1 MRHLFLINP
10 AAGKKDHTRE
20 FQAQIAAACSGLEYE
35 VQVSRK
41 PGDITALARQAAQ
54 SGEPLRIYAC
64 GGDGTLNEVIN
75 GVVGFPHVAITHFPG
90 GSGNDFIKIFCDT
103 APFFQLETLLDPAEA
118 EFDLISCNDDY
129 ALNVCSLGL
138 DARIAAEASRYKRL
152 PLVTGSGAYAL
163 SALVNTIKGIHR
175 PYRIALDGEV
185 LDGRFTLV
193 FVGNG
198 RWYGGGFHPMPDAD
212 PCDGLLDVLLIQPV
226 SRLQVFAIIGK
237 YKAGPVRRVPSA
249 HPPCADP
256 AFGGSMPRTGG
267 NQPGWGTPLGAEG
280 PNRGGKGENPFFL
293 PKNSHLEADLPGVSV
308 CIECTNGAGSVCPG
322 GIFQQFAGN
331 TTRALSCS

>member
-138 DARIAAEASRYKRL
+138 DARIAAEAS
-152 PLVTGSGAYAL
+152 
-163 SALVNTIKGIHR
+163 
-175 PYRIALDGEV
+175 
-185 LDGRFTLV
+185 
-193 FVGNG
+193 
-198 RWYGGGFHPMPDAD
+198 
-212 PCDGLLDVLLIQPV
+212 PV
-226 SRLQVFAIIGK
+226 
-237 YKAGPVRRVPSA
+237 
-249 HPPCADP
+249 
-256 AFGGSMPRTGG
+256 
-267 NQPGWGTPLGAEG
+267 
-280 PNRGGKGENPFFL
+280 
-293 PKNSHLEADLPGVSV
+293 
-308 CIECTNGAGSVCPG
+308 
-322 GIFQQFAGN
+322 
-331 TTRALSCS
+331 

>member
-1 MRHLFLINP
+1 MWP
-10 AAGKKDHTRE
+10 
-20 FQAQIAAACSGLEYE
+20 S
-35 VQVSRK
+35 S
-41 PGDITALARQAAQ
+41 
-54 SGEPLRIYAC
+54 
-64 GGDGTLNEVIN
+64 
-75 GVVGFPHVAITHFPG
+75 HFPRRL
-90 GSGNDFIKIFCDT
+90 GNDFIKIFCDT

-198 RWYGGGFHPMPDAD
+198 RWYGGDSTLCRTQTPAMGFWM
-212 PCDGLLDVLLIQPV
+212 
-226 SRLQVFAIIGK
+226 
-237 YKAGPVRRVPSA
+237 
-249 HPPCADP
+249 
-256 AFGGSMPRTGG
+256 
-267 NQPGWGTPLGAEG
+267 
-280 PNRGGKGENPFFL
+280 
-293 PKNSHLEADLPGVSV
+293 
-308 CIECTNGAGSVCPG
+308 
-322 GIFQQFAGN
+322 
-331 TTRALSCS
+331 CS